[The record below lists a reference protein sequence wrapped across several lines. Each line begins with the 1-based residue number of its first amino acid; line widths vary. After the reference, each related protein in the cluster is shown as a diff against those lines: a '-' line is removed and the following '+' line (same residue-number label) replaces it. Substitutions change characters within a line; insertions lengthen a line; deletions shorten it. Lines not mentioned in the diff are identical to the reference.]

1 MTKQEFKF
9 MIKQVLKL
17 EKTYNSKTKTV
28 TIELVLIKD
37 NPYDDN
43 IEKDEVIDYVDLN
56 ASDFV

>member
-1 MTKQEFKF
+1 